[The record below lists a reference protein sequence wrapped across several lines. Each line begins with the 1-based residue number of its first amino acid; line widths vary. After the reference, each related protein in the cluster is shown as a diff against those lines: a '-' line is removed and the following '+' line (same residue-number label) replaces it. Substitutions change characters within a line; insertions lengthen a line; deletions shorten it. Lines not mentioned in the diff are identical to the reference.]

1 MKRFLIISVLFI
13 LSLIATVPYVT
24 GKFVEGHLQ
33 QFENNVMNT
42 DGLQLVG
49 KPHQH
54 QIGWRQSQAQSVI
67 KIVPLDGELT
77 LEQQVDHGFLPV
89 KPVEVST
96 KLQPDAVLKN
106 TFKDLFGND
115 LPIEAITQIELNGKT
130 HTLFQQT
137 NGDLKGT
144 LEVDPRQKVVSGT
157 LQAPTLKL
165 PPPTY
170 LFELND
176 GNYDFNIQRQDERLN
191 TQFTAKLGHFK
202 VPNQFDAQ
210 KITFQSDVTN
220 SGQMVHQFA
229 WDLKSEQLLI
239 IDKDWGKFDLVID
252 GKNFDLSGLAKL
264 RELKNA
270 PLFQQRLMLPLMLL
284 QEAPAFLQKLPA
296 LNVKNL
302 SLKTEEGTFELTGQF
317 EMTPPQSAEI
327 NSLNILFKNIKATLD
342 GKVSEKLLRR
352 WLTLRLQTAEEVDK
366 FIAVLETKQRLVR
379 KGEDFVMNLR
389 IDNGEALLNGQPL
402 TLRDLKL

>member
-1 MKRFLIISVLFI
+1 MKRFLIISVLLI

-33 QFENNVMNT
+33 QFENIVMNT

-49 KPHQH
+49 TPHQH

-67 KIVPLDGELT
+67 KIVPLDGQLT
-77 LEQQVDHGFLPV
+77 LEQQIDHGFLPL
-89 KPVEVST
+89 KSVEVLT
-96 KLQPDAVLKN
+96 TLQPDAVLKN

-115 LPIEAITQIELNGKT
+115 LPIEAMTQIELNGKT
-130 HTLFQQT
+130 HTSFQQT

-144 LEVDPRQKVVSGT
+144 LDVDPRQKVVSGT

-170 LFELND
+170 LFEVNGGD
-176 GNYDFNIQRQDERLN
+176 YHFNIQRQNERLN
-191 TQFTAKLGHFK
+191 TQLHAKIAHFK

-220 SGQMVHQFA
+220 SGQMVQQFA
-229 WDLKSEQLLI
+229 WDLKSEQLVI
-239 IDKDWGKFDLVID
+239 VDKDWGKFELIIE

-270 PLFQQRLMLPLMLL
+270 PPFQQRLMLPLMLL
-284 QEAPAFLQKLPA
+284 QEAPAFLQKLPI

-317 EMTPPQSAEI
+317 EMTPPQNTEI
-327 NSLNILFKNIKATLD
+327 NSLNILFKNIKANWD
-342 GKVSEKLLRR
+342 GKISEKLLRR
-352 WLTLRLQTAEEVDK
+352 WIMLRLQTAEEVDK
-366 FIAVLETKQRLVR
+366 FIGALETKQRLVR

-389 IDNGEALLNGQPL
+389 IDNGEAFLNDQPL
-402 TLRDLKL
+402 TLRDLKF